1 MVESSSLSP
10 SIPRH
15 EYNVSKKSNAPPEFL
30 KTVVDQADTESGQD
44 PVNAGLTAEN
54 KINLFRT
61 MIRIRRFEERTLR
74 IYQQGKIGGF
84 LHLYIGQEAIAT
96 GTTSLMGADDHVI
109 TAYRDHGHALAV
121 GMTMNEC
128 MAELQGKHTG
138 CSKGKGG
145 SMHYF
150 APDKNYWGGHGIVGG
165 QTPLGAGIAFA
176 LKYRGKKGCCMAFMG
191 DGAVNQ
197 GVFLETL
204 NLASLW
210 DLPLIFI
217 IENNGYSMGTSLNRS
232 SKGLPL
238 AKRANGFDMK
248 WHTVN
253 GHSVY
258 DVRAKTASAIRHAHE
273 ENRPTLLEMSTYRYR
288 GHSMSDNEKYRDK
301 DEVERYKQTSDPIN
315 LFRDR
320 LIREGVFDEATAKDI
335 DMAARDEAETAA
347 RFADESP
354 FPPSEDI
361 FSDVYY
367 ESDHPEERASKGR
380 LFFND

>member
-1 MVESSSLSP
+1 
-10 SIPRH
+10 
-15 EYNVSKKSNAPPEFL
+15 VSKKPTASAQSLESVAA
-30 KTVVDQADTESGQD
+30 KADAEAALD
-44 PVNAGLTAEN
+44 PVNSGLSSEE
-54 KINLFRT
+54 KIGLFRT
-61 MIRIRRFEERTLR
+61 MVRIRRFEERTLR
-74 IYQQGKIGGF
+74 VYQQGKVGGF
-84 LHLYIGQEAIAT
+84 LHLYIGQEAIAA
-96 GTTSLMGADDHVI
+96 GTTSLMGPDDHVI
-109 TAYRDHGHALAV
+109 TAYREHGHALAV

-128 MAELQGKHTG
+128 MAEIQGKETG

-150 APDKNYWGGHGIVGG
+150 APDRRFWGGHGIVGG
-165 QTPLGAGIAFA
+165 QTPLGAGISFA
-176 LKYRGKKGCCMAFMG
+176 LKYQGKKGCCMAFMG

-210 DLPLIFI
+210 DLPVVFI

-238 AKRANGFDMK
+238 AKRANGFDME

-253 GHSVY
+253 GHSIY

-273 ENRPTLLEMSTYRYR
+273 ECRPTLLEMSTYRYR

-301 DEVERYKQTSDPIN
+301 DEVERYKQTSDPLN
-315 LFRDR
+315 LFRAR
-320 LIREGVFDEATAKDI
+320 LVEEGVFDEARARQI
-335 DMAARDEAETAA
+335 DKEAREEAENSA
-347 RFADESP
+347 RFADQSA
-354 FPPSEDI
+354 FPPAEDI

-367 ESDHPEERASKGR
+367 ENDHPEERASGGR